1 MSAALELPFTLPPV
15 SPAGVAG
22 TVSYLPQV
30 DAAAAEALLA
40 AEQLI
45 AEQRYA
51 DAAVALDDLTF
62 SQETEPRLALRALLA
77 HSWAQMYL
85 GRLQPAIAQLEQA
98 RALTDGSS
106 EFSEV
111 DRAECLFR
119 LGCCRLKLSEV
130 TKAVS
135 LFTIALDLCDRS
147 FLTCDRL
154 RARVLEWRS
163 RCYQRQRDFDA
174 ARTDAERSLE
184 LAVSVGDPHRAA
196 DAYFQASL
204 VAERTGQWLLAR
216 FYGEE
221 ARSLYDD
228 AADRVSVAR
237 LLNNLGGIDFL
248 LGNVDQAIVQLK
260 SSISLALEAGSDTDA
275 AQAIN
280 SLAQVHLR
288 TGDAVLAEEQA
299 RQALGMLE
307 GRRDFLYETAN
318 AELVLGRALLDQ
330 GRFDEAHEA
339 FRTAEES
346 CISLGSVSQRA
357 AVWVAMGDLAAA
369 RKDTDAAA
377 EHYRSAAESLQDF
390 HF

>member
-1 MSAALELPFTLPPV
+1 VRA
-15 SPAGVAG
+15 AG

-45 AEQRYA
+45 ADQHYA
-51 DAAVALDDLTF
+51 DADAALDDLAF
-62 SQETEPRLALRALLA
+62 SVETEPRLALRALFA
-77 HSWAQMYL
+77 HSWARMYL
-85 GRLQPAIAQLEQA
+85 GRLQPAVAQLEQA
-98 RALTDGSS
+98 RALADSS
-106 EFSEV
+106 PDFSDL

-130 TKAVS
+130 TNAVS
-135 LFTIALDLCDRS
+135 LFTVALDLCDRS
-147 FLTCDRL
+147 TLGCDRL
-154 RARVLEWRS
+154 RARALEWRS

-184 LAVSVGDPHRAA
+184 LAVGVGDSQRAA

-221 ARSLYDD
+221 ARSLYDE
-228 AADRVSVAR
+228 AVDRVSVAR

-248 LGNVDQAIVQLK
+248 LGNVDQAVAQLK
-260 SSISLALEAGSDTDA
+260 QSISLSLEAGSDADA

-280 SLAQVHLR
+280 SLAQIHLR
-288 TGDAVLAEEQA
+288 TGDAPLAEEQA
-299 RQALGMLE
+299 RHALRMLE
-307 GRRDFLYETAN
+307 GRLDFVAETAN
-318 AELVLGRALLDQ
+318 AELVLGRALVAQ
-330 GRFDEAHEA
+330 SRFEEAAEA
-339 FRTAEES
+339 FSAAEDS
-346 CISLGSVSQRA
+346 CVRLDSVSQRA

-369 RKDTDAAA
+369 RKDPTAAA
-377 EHYRSAAESLQDF
+377 EQYRRAAESLQDF